1 MTASRAARGYSGR
14 VDVKLYAMAISHPSQ
29 AARKML
35 DLKGVDYE
43 LVSVAPLNQR
53 VHVRL
58 AGFRGGTV
66 PALRADGRRIQGSR
80 QIARAA
86 DQLWPDP
93 PLFPADP
100 TLRAWVEEA
109 ELWGERYLQPV
120 PRRLARFGAGHDLN
134 LRRSAAKS
142 QSLPLPEVLARVSDP
157 VVRYYARASELDGR
171 RADEAG
177 VRADLAA
184 LPALLDHAD
193 SLLAEGTLAT
203 DPPNAATLQILSS
216 VRVLAEFADLRD
228 HLDGRP
234 STVAAHL
241 VFPSYPTS
249 VPSFLPHEWVRP

>member
-1 MTASRAARGYSGR
+1 
-14 VDVKLYAMAISHPSQ
+14 
-29 AARKML
+29 ML
-35 DLKGVDYE
+35 DLKEVDYE
-43 LVSVAPLNQR
+43 LVSVLALNQR
-53 VHVRL
+53 LHVRL
-58 AGFRGGTV
+58 AGFRGRTV
-66 PALRADGRRIQGSR
+66 PALRVDGRRIQGSR

-100 TLRAWVEEA
+100 ALRARVEEA

-120 PRRLARFGAGHDLN
+120 PRRLARFGAAHDLN
-134 LRRSAAKS
+134 LRRWAAKS
-142 QSLPLPEVLARVSDP
+142 QSLPLAEVLARVSVP
-157 VVRYYARASELDGR
+157 MVRYYGRASELDGR

-203 DPPNAATLQILSS
+203 DPPNAASLQILSS
-216 VRVLAEFADLRD
+216 IRVLAEFADLRD

-234 STVAAHL
+234 STAAAHF
-241 VFPSYPTS
+241 VFPSYPGS
-249 VPSFLPHEWVRP
+249 IPSFLPREWLRP